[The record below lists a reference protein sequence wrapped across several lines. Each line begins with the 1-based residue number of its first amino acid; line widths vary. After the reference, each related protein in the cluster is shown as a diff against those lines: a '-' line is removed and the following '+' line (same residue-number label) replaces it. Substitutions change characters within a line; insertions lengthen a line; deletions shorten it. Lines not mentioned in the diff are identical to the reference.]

1 MHAAVRLDHA
11 LLALDSEHDVHALLE
26 LAAPAPVAGA
36 VRAPFSLALV
46 LDRSGSM
53 AGAKLETA
61 KRCAAWLVGRL
72 APEDELAVIA
82 YDDEVSLVHP
92 LGPVGGPGLAQALA
106 GIGPGG
112 QTNLSGGWL
121 KALEALRA
129 APAERPRKILLLSDG
144 LANVGITDPGS
155 LVGLA
160 GNAAQAGIGTATL
173 GFGEDF
179 DEDLMTALADAG
191 GGNAHFA
198 PTPDA
203 APGIF
208 AAELDGL
215 TQLAAQNVS
224 VEIRPAPAVEVVSV
238 LNDFP
243 SVAVPGGVQVALGD
257 AYAGETRR
265 VCLALHVPHLAA
277 LGPVTIAEL
286 VLRYVSVGDEIAEH
300 TLTVPVAANVVSA
313 EEARAAAADDEVR
326 EEVLVL
332 KAARARDEAVRLA
345 DEGRHAEARKV
356 LGDAALELRASAP
369 SLPAS
374 IAEALDAEVNEL
386 GEAQASL
393 AAEAYDALSRKRL
406 HYRSHDAKRG
416 RGRGPKAA

>member
-26 LAAPAPVAGA
+26 LAAPAPVDGP
-36 VRAPFSLALV
+36 VRAPFALALG

-53 AGAKLETA
+53 AGAKHETA
-61 KRCAAWLVGRL
+61 KRCAGWLVGRL
-72 APEDELAVIA
+72 GPDDELAVVA

-92 LGPVGGPGLAQALA
+92 LGPVAGPGLGQALA
-106 GIGPGG
+106 ALRPGG
-112 QTNLSGGWL
+112 STNLSGGWL
-121 KALEALRA
+121 RGAEELRRA
-129 APAERPRKILLLSDG
+129 ADGRPRTILLLSDG
-144 LANVGITDPGS
+144 LANVGIVDRGS

-160 GNAAQAGIGTATL
+160 EHAARGGIGTTTIGL
-173 GFGEDF
+173 GADF

-208 AAELDGL
+208 PAELDGL

-224 VEIRPAPAVEVVSV
+224 VEIRPAPAVEIVSV
-238 LNDFP
+238 LNDYP
-243 SVAVPGGVQVALGD
+243 AHAVPGGVRVALGD

-265 VCLALHVPHLAA
+265 LCLALHVPHLAA
-277 LGPVTIAEL
+277 LGPVAIAEL
-286 VLRYVSVGDEIAEH
+286 VVRYVSVGDEIAEH
-300 TLTVPVAANVVSA
+300 TATVPVVANVVSA
-313 EEARAAAADDEVR
+313 EEARAVAPDDEVR

-345 DEGRHAEARKV
+345 DEGRHAEASRV

-369 SLPAS
+369 SLRAS
-374 IAEALDAEVNEL
+374 AAAALDAEAGDL
-386 GEAQASL
+386 AQAQGSL
-393 AAEAYDALSRKRL
+393 EPDAYDALARKRL
-406 HYRSHDAKRG
+406 RYRSHDAR
-416 RGRGPKAA
+416 RGRGPRAA